1 MISTSENKYAIG
13 MDVGGSHLSSAVVDL
28 SSGRIIGEVVDTPID
43 SKACATVI
51 LEAFEE
57 NIAGVSEYSEQV
69 PLTGLGI
76 AIPGPFDY
84 LNGISMI
91 AGVCKYDSVFGLDF
105 VNTLFPRVSKY
116 GIRSFRFINDASAF
130 ALGEYLGGAGKGKHK
145 VMVLTLGT
153 GVGSGFVEDGKMVE
167 DGPSVPENGWVYNYP
182 FEGGIADDAFSTRWF
197 VKRFKELTGNTVKGA
212 KEIADMWG
220 KDPSSNRIF
229 EEYGLR
235 LAEFI
240 APLSGR
246 FGAEEVILGGNIA
259 RAVPLFGEIVRTRL
273 ADLGCK
279 AELNTSILWDKAAMI
294 GAASLFV

>member
-57 NIAGVSEYSEQV
+57 NIAGVSEYSEHV

-84 LNGISMI
+84 VNGISMI

-105 VNTLFPRVSKY
+105 VKTLSPRVSKY

-167 DGPSVPENGWVYNYP
+167 DGPSVPEHGWVYNYP

-212 KEIADMWG
+212 KEIADLWG
-220 KDPSSNRIF
+220 KDPSANRIF
-229 EEYGLR
+229 EEYGSR

-240 APLSGR
+240 SPLSGR

-259 RAVPLFGEIVRTRL
+259 RAFLLFGEITRTRL

-279 AELNTSILWDKAAMI
+279 AGLGTSLLWDKAAMI